1 MEQGNGYIQLKQS
14 GYAKKILDKA
24 GLLDCNST
32 KIPMH
37 PKDVISKDEGG
48 MPVDPTHFKSL
59 IGGLRYLVHTRP
71 DIAFSVGIVSRYM
84 EKPTMMHMTAAK
96 RILRYVKGA
105 IDFGLVYTQNS
116 ENKVLIGYSDSD
128 LAGHIDDRKS
138 TGGMVFYLNEV

>member
-37 PKDVISKDEGG
+37 PKDVISKDDGG

-59 IGGLRYLVHTRP
+59 IGGL
-71 DIAFSVGIVSRYM
+71 IEVSGSHQAR
-84 EKPTMMHMTAAK
+84 HS
-96 RILRYVKGA
+96 ILCRHCK
-105 IDFGLVYTQNS
+105 
-116 ENKVLIGYSDSD
+116 
-128 LAGHIDDRKS
+128 
-138 TGGMVFYLNEV
+138 